1 MSDLLSAVMTLE
13 VASLS
18 SPGGRQAN
26 EDAYKMSAR
35 GPLACFAVSDGVGG
49 EVGGEL
55 AARAVVETI
64 VAGFDTDPAVNEHAL
79 ARYLDFAKAEVVH
92 QQSADPILKN
102 MSATVAVALIDC
114 AHARVHWGHLGDTRI
129 YQFRDGRV
137 HRMTKDHSAV
147 QQLVDAGLCAAEKIR
162 SHPLRSSLLGA
173 IGITDE
179 GVVDIAY
186 SSECLE
192 KGDALLLCTDGFWEW
207 ITESEMGTSLR
218 DASSAADWLSAMD
231 HIAKHNSSLS
241 RDLRQPRDNYTAI
254 AILVADQEPLLQQ
267 A

>member
-1 MSDLLSAVMTLE
+1 MTLE

-26 EDAYKMSAR
+26 EDAFKLSAR

-49 EVGGEL
+49 EIGGDL
-55 AARAVVETI
+55 AARAVVESI
-64 VAGFDTDPAVNEHAL
+64 VAGFDADPAVNEHAL
-79 ARYLDFAKAEVVH
+79 ARYLDSAKAEVVH
-92 QQSADPILKN
+92 QQLADPVLKN

-114 AHARVHWGHLGDTRI
+114 AHAQVHWGHLGDTRI
-129 YQFRDGRV
+129 YQFRDGGV

-173 IGITDE
+173 IGVTDE
-179 GVVDIAY
+179 GAADIAY
-186 SSECLE
+186 SSKRLE

-207 ITESEMGTSLR
+207 ITEPEMEASLR
-218 DASSAADWLSAMD
+218 EASSVANWLSAMD
-231 HIAKHNSSLS
+231 HIAQHNASSS
-241 RDLRQPRDNYTAI
+241 RDPRQPRDNYTAI
-254 AILVADQEPLLQQ
+254 AIRVADQEPLLEQ